1 MPVRAVNATPTTP
14 GGTATPK
21 STDSRDVRRASAA
34 ALVLLLLT
42 AVVFAVTHMDQGV
55 DTWISL
61 AGGRDV
67 AARGVRTDD
76 PFSFASRP
84 AGPAGAPAWRRWLL
98 PDGWINQNWL
108 THLLLHRLAG
118 AGGTDALVWWKL
130 LTYLLAAA
138 ALVAAARLQGASL
151 AAALAAAAA
160 ALAAAREHLSLRAQ
174 DVTNLLAAAML
185 LVLAL
190 ARSRG
195 QRWLWALVPLFAVWA
210 NAHGGFVFGLALL
223 AILVVSDW
231 RGRRQGASTASGRP
245 WDPRLTAAVAVAA
258 LAAAVTAS
266 PYRLANLT
274 HPLAITVGPD
284 SALWRVVREWRPLF
298 STPLASP
305 WPVVAL
311 AVLALG
317 LWAAAALRPR
327 SAGAAPGRD
336 GALVVSAFALA
347 IASARFVPLACVV
360 VAPSLAGW
368 LDAVLAPPLRRAGT
382 RPARLALAAALWLA
396 ALAAAAA
403 VATRT
408 ARTYLAP
415 WPQDAARHGVFDRM
429 THGHQ
434 RPWGPCAFLA
444 ANGVRGRLWNF
455 WDEGGFLAAC
465 QQPEAG
471 SGAVPV
477 RLFIDGRAQAAFDAG
492 ALRSYLDL
500 LNGPG
505 RSDTRG
511 AGAERVEDLVA
522 LREWTARRLRELEV
536 GFALV
541 PAGRQR
547 TAFARAVAGLPG
559 WQVAYVDGGHTLFA
573 DGGRPEGGA
582 LLAAVAAGAARF
594 PDEASAALTAAMRLL
609 PPRSDG
615 DRARA
620 VALAA
625 ASYRARP
632 ASLAVLAATR
642 AAGTGAARA
651 DALALCRAVAEE
663 FAANRDRHRAAHGYG
678 QRLDAAVVALEYL
691 AVEARKDGQDD
702 LGRWATS
709 WLQRG
714 RAEQQEIVRRV
725 LW

>member
-1 MPVRAVNATPTTP
+1 
-14 GGTATPK
+14 
-21 STDSRDVRRASAA
+21 
-34 ALVLLLLT
+34 
-42 AVVFAVTHMDQGV
+42 
-55 DTWISL
+55 
-61 AGGRDV
+61 
-67 AARGVRTDD
+67 
-76 PFSFASRP
+76 
-84 AGPAGAPAWRRWLL
+84 
-98 PDGWINQNWL
+98 L

-130 LTYLLAAA
+130 LNYLLAAA
-138 ALVAAARLQGASL
+138 ALLAAARLQGAS
-151 AAALAAAAA
+151 AAA
-160 ALAAAREHLSLRAQ
+160 ALAATAAALAAGREHLSMRAQ
-174 DVTNLLAAAML
+174 DVTNLLTAAML

-190 ARSRG
+190 ARARG

-210 NAHGGFVFGLALL
+210 NAHGGFVFGLVLL

-231 RGRRQGASTASGRP
+231 RQRRRGARAVAGRP
-245 WDPRLTAAVAVAA
+245 WDPLLSTAVAAAA
-258 LAAAVTAS
+258 LAATVVAS

-274 HPLAITVGPD
+274 HPLVITAGAD
-284 SALWRVVREWRPLF
+284 SALWRVVSEWRPLF
-298 STPLASP
+298 STQLASP

-311 AVLALG
+311 AVVTLG
-317 LWAAAALRPR
+317 LWAATSQRPR
-327 SAGAAPGRD
+327 PAGAAPGHD
-336 GALVVSAFALA
+336 GLLAVAAFALA

-368 LDAVLAPPLRRAGT
+368 LDAALAPLLRRVGT

-396 ALAAAAA
+396 VLAATAA
-403 VATRT
+403 VATRV

-415 WPQDAARHGVFDRM
+415 WPQDAARHGAFDRT

-444 ANGVRGRLWNF
+444 ANAVRGRVWNF
-455 WDEGGFLAAC
+455 WDEGGFLATC
-465 QQPEAG
+465 QQPDAG

-477 RLFIDGRAQAAFDAG
+477 QLFVDGRAQAAFDAG

-505 RSDTRG
+505 RSDSRG
-511 AGAERVEDLVA
+511 ASSERVEDLAA

-559 WQVAYVDGGHTLFA
+559 WQVAYVDGEHTLFA
-573 DGGRPEGGA
+573 DGGRPDGGA
-582 LLAAVAAGAARF
+582 LLAAVDAGTARF

-620 VALAA
+620 VELAA

-632 ASLAVLAATR
+632 SSLAVLAATR

-651 DALALCRAVAEE
+651 DALAFCRTVAEE
-663 FAANRDRHRAAHGYG
+663 FTANRDRHRAAHGYG
-678 QRLDAAVVALEYL
+678 QRLDAAVVALEYV
-691 AVEARKDGQDD
+691 AVEARAAGQEDV
-702 LGRWATS
+702 GRWATS
-709 WLQRG
+709 WLQAG